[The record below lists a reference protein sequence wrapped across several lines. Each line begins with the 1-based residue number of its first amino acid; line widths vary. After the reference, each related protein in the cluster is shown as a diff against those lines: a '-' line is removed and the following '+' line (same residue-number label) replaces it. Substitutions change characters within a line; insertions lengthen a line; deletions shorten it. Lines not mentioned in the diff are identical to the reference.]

1 MCQCGHTH
9 YCRGEKYKTHQTPQV
24 NHLSLSGLPA
34 VCRYRSVSRAPLP
47 LLDLSNQV
55 NEPRASVR
63 HPVLWP
69 VCVLELFHWQR
80 RPILHVHQF
89 ELPQGVV
96 RVFGGVVEDHLQ
108 LSILIS
114 TTQGPVAVALDLFR
128 KRQRFVMLKYSSTV
142 SGHTLPP
149 SLSLVSMTMV
159 AHLCS
164 QTSLQKS
171 S

>member
-1 MCQCGHTH
+1 
-9 YCRGEKYKTHQTPQV
+9 
-24 NHLSLSGLPA
+24 LSLSGLPA
-34 VCRYRSVSRAPLP
+34 VCCYRSVSRAPLP

-69 VCVLELFHWQR
+69 IRVLELFHWQR

-96 RVFGGVVEDHLQ
+96 RVFRGVVEDHLQ
-108 LSILIS
+108 LPILIS

-128 KRQRFVMLKYSSTV
+128 KRQCFVMLKSSTV

-149 SLSLVSMTMV
+149 SFSLVSMTMV

-164 QTSLQKS
+164 QISLQKS